1 MSNNYCCIRKPHE
14 QSKTSFGVP
23 KIESERNKW
32 EERLGMKLIKTHC
45 VCLQHFKETDVISK
59 WESGKGINK
68 YSLRS
73 LMYRTGIVSN

>member
-1 MSNNYCCIRKPHE
+1 MYIIIFKLFSKCQ

-32 EERLGMKLIKTHC
+32 EERLGMALRKTHR

-68 YSLRS
+68 HSVRS
-73 LMYRTGIVSN
+73 LMNSCE